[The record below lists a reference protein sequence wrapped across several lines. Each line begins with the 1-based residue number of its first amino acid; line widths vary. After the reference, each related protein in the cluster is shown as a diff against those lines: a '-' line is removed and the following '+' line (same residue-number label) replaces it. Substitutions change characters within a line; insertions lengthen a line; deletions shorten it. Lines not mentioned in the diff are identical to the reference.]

1 MIKNKLRIWTK
12 ITIVVFT
19 ALFFVMMPNLSKAD
33 HNCIEEIDEGYRIVA
48 TKQFPSKWF
57 LIGGNSI
64 SDKTFHSELR
74 KRFNQNYSESFD
86 EGYTGYFC
94 ALKNGVYLRIS
105 NGDFGAWADFSTLP
119 AKCRKCNKTSADIG
133 YLVSGTGLTIGM
145 SKKETSHIIGYKIEA
160 DVTSVIFEE
169 IEHSQKYKI
178 QHSQTLRLAFQKNKL
193 IEFSI
198 FENRERYD

>member
-1 MIKNKLRIWTK
+1 
-12 ITIVVFT
+12 
-19 ALFFVMMPNLSKAD
+19 MMPNLSKAD
-33 HNCIEEIDEGYRIVA
+33 HDCIGEIDEGYRIVA
-48 TKQFPSKWF
+48 KKQFPSKWF

-74 KRFNQNYSESFD
+74 NKFKQNYSESFD
-86 EGYTGYFC
+86 EGYTGFFC
-94 ALKNGVYLRIS
+94 ALKNGVYLSIS

-119 AKCRKCNKTSADIG
+119 AKCRKCNKTSSDIG
-133 YLVSGTGLTIGM
+133 YLVSGTGLAIGM
-145 SKKETSHIIGYKIEA
+145 SKNETSHIIGYKIEA

-169 IEHSQKYKI
+169 IENTQKHKI

-198 FENRERYD
+198 FENRERYN